1 MATNAEL
8 RLRFFRYFWK
18 HLRLVW
24 PIVSGL
30 VAFQLALGVVIGFL
44 ERWSVSEM
52 IYFTFVNR
60 AHDRLWGPGPEAR
73 CLSDDCIGDRLLRH
87 TADRPCRCARRAL
100 APRGDQG
107 RIADMLS
114 RFCDVCFWRANRPV
128 ELLFSSAVGNL
139 LLFQGWRSW
148 KSTGTRWP
156 FR

>member
-52 IYFTFVNR
+52 IYFTFVT
-60 AHDRLWGPGPEAR
+60 ALTVGY
-73 CLSDDCIGDRLLRH
+73 GDLAPKRTSSRMI
-87 TADRPCRCARRAL
+87 AL
-100 APRGDQG
+100 A
-107 RIADMLS
+107 IAFS
-114 RFCDVCFWRANRPV
+114 GI
-128 ELLFSSAVGNL
+128 LLTGLVAALGV
-139 LLFQGWRSW
+139 RSLQEAA
-148 KSTGTRWP
+148 KDD
-156 FR
+156 